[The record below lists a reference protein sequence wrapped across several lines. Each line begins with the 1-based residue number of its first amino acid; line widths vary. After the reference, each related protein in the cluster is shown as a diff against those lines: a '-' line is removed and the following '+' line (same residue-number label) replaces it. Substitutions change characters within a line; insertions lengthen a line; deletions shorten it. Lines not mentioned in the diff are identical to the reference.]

1 MDENIELIKKTLEP
15 VFRENGVKSAILF
28 GSFAKG
34 TATEKSDFDIWV
46 DSGLRGFDFLWL
58 VEQSRCAL
66 ADTLFG
72 DREVDMFDK
81 RHINHG
87 SRVENEIFST
97 GTVIYGD
104 KDINQIKEEIN
115 NN

>member
-46 DSGLRGFDFLWL
+46 DSGLRGFDFFRL
-58 VEQSRCAL
+58 VDKVQYAL
-66 ADTLFG
+66 SCTELGFRDI
-72 DREVDMFDK
+72 DMFDK
-81 RHINHG
+81 RYIDAG
-87 SRVENEIFST
+87 SRVENEIFGT
-97 GTVIYGD
+97 GVRIYG
-104 KDINQIKEEIN
+104 EEKTQRP
-115 NN
+115 

>member
-46 DSGLRGFDFLWL
+46 DSGLIGIDFLWL

-66 ADTLFG
+66 ADTRFG
-72 DREVDMFDK
+72 DRIVEMFDRDHVK
-81 RHINHG
+81 SG
-87 SRVENEIFST
+87 SRVESEIFST
-97 GTVIYGD
+97 GVRIYG
-104 KDINQIKEEIN
+104 Q
-115 NN
+115 

>member
-46 DSGLRGFDFLWL
+46 DSGLRGLKFVGLIED
-58 VEQSRCAL
+58 VRCSL
-66 ADTLFG
+66 AETSLG

-81 RHINHG
+81 RHIISG
-87 SRVENEIFST
+87 SAVEREIFNT
-97 GTVIYGD
+97 GIYIYG
-104 KDINQIKEEIN
+104 NS
-115 NN
+115 